1 MSLITIKQ
9 LIETSL
15 PSNNQI
21 PITVLVNLLKALAD
35 DWYSLGLTEEN
46 FTTVLLNKLNG
57 IADGAEVNPT
67 SHEIAFIN
75 GLSAALALKVEAAYV
90 NNQIDAAINALIG
103 TAPGTLDTLAEIAT
117 AINNDE
123 DVYTN
128 LINLIATKG
137 SQSTKE
143 LFTATASQTTFVLS
157 SSPNNVD
164 VYVDRV
170 QQIET
175 IDYNLSI
182 GNVVMTTGLEVG
194 SKVVIRKY

>member
-1 MSLITIKQ
+1 M
-9 LIETSL
+9 
-15 PSNNQI
+15 
-21 PITVLVNLLKALAD
+21 
-35 DWYSLGLTEEN
+35 
-46 FTTVLLNKLNG
+46 
-57 IADGAEVNPT
+57 
-67 SHEIAFIN
+67 
-75 GLSAALALKVEAAYV
+75 
-90 NNQIDAAINALIG
+90 
-103 TAPGTLDTLAEIAT
+103 AEIAT

-182 GNVVMTTGLEVG
+182 GNVVMTTGLDVG